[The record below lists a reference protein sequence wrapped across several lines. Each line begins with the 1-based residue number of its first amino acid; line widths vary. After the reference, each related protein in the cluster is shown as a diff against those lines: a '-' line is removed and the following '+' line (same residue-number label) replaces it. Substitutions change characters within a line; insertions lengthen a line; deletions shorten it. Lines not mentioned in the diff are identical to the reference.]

1 MKMMMHRNLLPLL
14 GLVAALGALPGCDI
28 EADAPFTGSVPDPSG
43 VLHGAV
49 LYAGPRPNC
58 VYEGGTATELIGNVV
73 LLAFLNDNPP
83 PPTGS
88 ATSAE
93 TVLLI
98 PAREFFALSDCLPEE
113 PTDED
118 LQQTVTRSAAFIWP
132 DIALANPPPPPEG
145 EPDNRE
151 TATVSYQIRGFMD
164 RDGDWIP
171 FFSVTRLATAGDI
184 AGGAFV
190 DTSADPLQFQ
200 PITLPSVQ
208 GAPNGAEVNGVSVT
222 LGAPVNTEL
231 PAFAL
236 GDTTDATSSEDVV
249 PAVSDPAMREQ
260 MIYDQTNM
268 TLSLIDPTEASWME
282 TLSAAGMSINPA
294 PSQFGFFTL
303 PVDANRDG
311 VQDLHP
317 TLGSAGVLWTHPI
330 VILRRARNPFELA
343 AGIPDALVIA
353 TVRPTQVATKSTFDP
368 TIEIGVAPIAAV
380 DTNPALDCQVPYVP
394 PGNTAETYERIPI
407 ECQELPTGNYDIN
420 VLSGIAGG
428 MAVNYREELRE
439 AGTPDSILDTLTRST
454 TENDWVIRGGT
465 FSSQAW
471 SIPNE
476 LGCPD
481 PYRPNALDADGNPTL
496 VSQVDEDPTTTCGD
510 NPAECDDTDTA
521 MQCSQGPAG
530 RFSIV
535 DPDGSNA
542 PDATDNSDGHGV
554 ASCQTALRAATGMEE
569 PVTYMPINPDCCGP
583 IEHLC
588 GLPLCELRP
597 SAAVEDAGSGSRLI
611 REMVVP
617 GVDFE
622 VQENGTIRPL
632 CTPFLMPA
640 SCCRGD
646 D

>member
-1 MKMMMHRNLLPLL
+1 MKMHRNLVPLL
-14 GLVAALGALPGCDI
+14 GLVVALGALPGCDVD
-28 EADAPFTGSVPDPSG
+28 ADDPFTGSVPDPSG

-58 VYEGGTATELIGNVV
+58 VYEGGTATELIGNAI
-73 LLAFLNDNPP
+73 LLAFFDDNPP

-93 TVLLI
+93 TVLII
-98 PAREFFALSDCLPEE
+98 PAREFFSLADCLPES
-113 PTDED
+113 PTPED
-118 LQQTVTRSAAFIWP
+118 LQVPVTRSAAFDWP
-132 DIALANPPPPPEG
+132 DFALANPPPPPEG

-151 TATVSYQIRGFMD
+151 SVTTSYQIRGFMD
-164 RDGDWIP
+164 RDGDWNP

-190 DTSADPLQFQ
+190 DTSADPLIFQ

-208 GAPNGAEVNGVSVT
+208 GAPNGAEVDGVSVA
-222 LGAPVNTEL
+222 LAAPVNTEL
-231 PAFAL
+231 PAFFL
-236 GDTTDATSSEDVV
+236 GSGTDATSSEDTV
-249 PAVSDPAMREQ
+249 PLVTDAAMRERL
-260 MIYDQTNM
+260 IYEQTNM
-268 TLSLIDPTEASWME
+268 TLDLIDPDSESWQQ
-282 TLSAAGMSINPA
+282 TLSAAGMSIDGSPNRHA
-294 PSQFGFFTL
+294 FFTL
-303 PVDANRDG
+303 DVDANRDG

-317 TLGSAGVLWTHPI
+317 TLGSAGVLWTHPV

-353 TVRPTQVATKSTFDP
+353 TARPSQTGTKTTFDP
-368 TIEIGVAPIAAV
+368 RIEIGVAPIAAV
-380 DTNPALDCQVPYVP
+380 DTNPAAECQIPYIA
-394 PGNTAETYERIPI
+394 PGNAQSTYERIPV

-428 MAVNYREELRE
+428 QTINYREQLLEEMPGL
-439 AGTPDSILDTLTRST
+439 PDSVLNPIVESR
-454 TENDWVIRGGT
+454 TENDWIIEGGT
-465 FSSQAW
+465 YSSQAW

-481 PYRPNALDADGNPTL
+481 PYRPNALDENGDPTT
-496 VSQVDEDPTTTCGD
+496 VSQVDEDPFTNCG
-510 NPAECDDTDTA
+510 NPAEGCDDSMTA

-542 PDATDNSDGHGV
+542 PDSTDTSDGRSIPGCV
-554 ASCQTALRAATGMEE
+554 MAPDDMGMPAT
-569 PVTYMPINPDCCGP
+569 VTYMPIPSECCGP

-597 SAAVEDAGSGSRLI
+597 NAAVADGPSGSRMI
-611 REMVVP
+611 REMIVP

-622 VQENGTIRPL
+622 RREDGTIRPL

-640 SCCRGD
+640 SCCRNVD
-646 D
+646 